1 MGDPLAPY
9 VTEKTTPEQ
18 YEILEEKHGVNDPIQ
33 VQYVTYLRNVITFD
47 WGYSKVINQDV
58 SDALRDK
65 FAATLELSIL
75 AFIVAV
81 GTAIPLG
88 IFSSIRQ
95 NRWED
100 HSIRLFA
107 LAGSAIPIFWFALFL
122 QYFFAITLN
131 DFMPKLDWPIS
142 LRYDPI
148 LWEITDPI
156 EIKTNFLLIDAIAA
170 GSWPHFKDAL
180 QHMILPATVLAY
192 GSMATIIRLM
202 RGNMLDVLGQDYIRT
217 AKSKGLTENQ
227 VTYKHGAPNAM
238 IPTVTLLGMGF
249 AGLING
255 SVLTETIFTW
265 PGLGAWAITAMRDL
279 DVSAILAYT
288 LFSAF
293 LYIIANLIVDI
304 LYAFLDPRVE
314 LGGHSSVAEI
324 LVVSLSILLLI
335 VTYFS
340 ITTAVWFG
348 FIILISLSSLSV
360 FSIAKRL
367 MRNPEDLWIVS
378 LLLGTLFVVWSILS
392 GFFMTIIYVS
402 TFVYILYIG
411 YSWKDVKVGLA
422 PKFDE
427 FKRATYQIKRN
438 PLTILG
444 LFLVLS
450 LLSIALFAP
459 FLAPPSESQRDP
471 MAMEEHFD
479 FNNDHQSPCI
489 NWSIDPLDDCDLV
502 GMHSESVAA
511 TATITLDSSKL
522 SDGETITLISAKPKS
537 GTKTYTAIV
546 GPSNFSSN
554 QFSID
559 GNDSAVGS
567 SLKMAIESPSGHDE
581 RIIIF
586 HDGAGV
592 LLLIINDSGD
602 TGKEGNTIEDYP
614 ERSRIIENSSG
625 VISTNFTGGENKK
638 FILGSTDRGYDIYY
652 GIVWGSRTSLDVA
665 VKVVITGTFIAAV
678 IGAISGYY
686 GGRVDDIVMRIT
698 DVFIAIPGLVLALA
712 IIAVTGDNSIEM
724 LMYSLI
730 IVWWPGFTRVIR
742 AEALRIRKLPYI
754 EAAKA
759 AGASDF
765 RIIFKHVLPNCITS
779 IIVIATMDMGGI
791 VLSLAGLGF
800 LGFGGGADLAE
811 WGKLVSFGQDDILK
825 GEWWGFFFPGLAIAL
840 WALGF
845 YLLGDGVRDILDP
858 KQRN

>member
-1 MGDPLAPY
+1 MKLWIYVVRRLALTIPVLLGVTLITFYLSYGMGDPLAPY

-18 YEILEEKHGVNDPIQ
+18 YAELIDKHNLDEPIQ
-33 VQYVTYLRNVITFD
+33 YQYVTYLRNIITFE

-58 SDALRDK
+58 SEAMPEK

-75 AFIVAV
+75 AFIVSVA
-81 GTAIPLG
+81 TAIPLG

-95 NRWED
+95 NRWHD

-107 LAGSAIPIFWFALFL
+107 LFGSAIPIFWFALFL
-122 QYFFAITLN
+122 QYIVAFKMDLL
-131 DFMPKLDWPIS
+131 PLS

-156 EIKTNFLLIDAIAA
+156 DIETNFLLIDAIAA
-170 GSWPHFKDAL
+170 GSLPHFIDAL
-180 QHMILPATVLAY
+180 KHMILPATVLAY

-217 AKSKGLTENQ
+217 AKSKGLTEKQ
-227 VTYKHGAPNAM
+227 VTFEHGAPNAM

-314 LGGHSSVAEI
+314 LGGHLSIGEI
-324 LVVSLSILLLI
+324 IVVSFSVLLLLI
-335 VTYFS
+335 TFVD
-340 ITTAVWFG
+340 I
-348 FIILISLSSLSV
+348 
-360 FSIAKRL
+360 SIAVLFTSLILVSLVLLLLYSVAIRL
-367 MRNPEDLWIVS
+367 IQNPEDL
-378 LLLGTLFVVWSILS
+378 LLVGLFFGTLFVVWSILT
-392 GFFMTIIYVS
+392 GFFM
-402 TFVYILYIG
+402 ILLLASLLG
-411 YSWKDVKVGLA
+411 YSVYVLYNWNEIKDGLA
-422 PKFDE
+422 PKYDE
-427 FKRATYQIKRN
+427 LKRAAYQIRRN

-444 LFLVLS
+444 LFLVIS

-459 FLAPPSESQRDP
+459 FLAPPSDNQRDV
-471 MAMEEHFD
+471 MSMEEHFE
-479 FNNDHQSPCI
+479 FNYDHQPPCYF
-489 NWSIDPLDDCDLV
+489 SCTA
-502 GMHSESVAA
+502 ESGE
-511 TATITLDSSKL
+511 K
-522 SDGETITLISAKPKS
+522 DG
-537 GTKTYTAIV
+537 Y
-546 GPSNFSSN
+546 
-554 QFSID
+554 
-559 GNDSAVGS
+559 
-567 SLKMAIESPSGHDE
+567 
-581 RIIIF
+581 
-586 HDGAGV
+586 
-592 LLLIINDSGD
+592 
-602 TGKEGNTIEDYP
+602 
-614 ERSRIIENSSG
+614 
-625 VISTNFTGGENKK
+625 
-638 FILGSTDRGYDIYY
+638 ILGSTDRGYDIYY

-665 VKVVITGTFIAAV
+665 VKVVITGTFIAAI
-678 IGAISGYY
+678 IGAVSGYY
-686 GGRVDDIVMRIT
+686 GGKADDVIMRIT

-724 LMYSLI
+724 LMYALI

-791 VLSLAGLGF
+791 VLSLAALGF

-811 WGKLVSFGQDDILK
+811 WGKLVSFGQDDMLK
-825 GEWWGFFFPGLAIAL
+825 GEWWGFFFPGLAVAL
-840 WALGF
+840 WAFGF

>member
-1 MGDPLAPY
+1 VKLWIYVVRRLALTIPVLLGVTLITFYLSYGMGDPLAPY

-18 YEILEEKHGVNDPIQ
+18 YQELMEKHNLDEPIQ

-58 SDALRDK
+58 SEALREK

-81 GTAIPLG
+81 TTAIPLG

-95 NRWED
+95 NRWQD

-107 LAGSAIPIFWFALFL
+107 LFGSAIPIFWLALFL
-122 QYFFAITLN
+122 QYLFSIYT
-131 DFMPKLDWPIS
+131 DWEIS
-142 LRYDPI
+142 LRYDPV
-148 LWEITDPI
+148 LWEVTDPI
-156 EIKTNFLLIDAIAA
+156 DIETNFLLIDSIAA
-170 GSWPHFKDAL
+170 GSLPHFIDAL
-180 QHMILPATVLAY
+180 KHMILPATVLAY

-217 AKSKGLTENQ
+217 AESKGLTENQ
-227 VTYKHGAPNAM
+227 VTFKHGAPNAM

-265 PGLGAWAITAMRDL
+265 PGLGAWAITAMRSL

-324 LVVSLSILLLI
+324 LVVSLSILMLM

-340 ITTAVWFG
+340 VGAAVWFG
-348 FIILISLSSLSV
+348 LIILISLTVLTLYSLANRL
-360 FSIAKRL
+360 IA
-367 MRNPEDLWIVS
+367 NPEDVWVLL
-378 LLLGTLFVVWSILS
+378 LLLGTLFVIWSILS
-392 GFFMTIIYVS
+392 GFFMVIIYVS
-402 TFVYILYIG
+402 IFLYLLYVAVFWSDIR
-411 YSWKDVKVGLA
+411 DGLA

-427 FKRATYQIKRN
+427 LKRAAYQVKRN

-444 LFLVLS
+444 LVLVVS

-471 MAMEEHFD
+471 MSMEEHFD
-479 FNNDHQSPCI
+479 FNYNHQPPCYF
-489 NWSIDPLDDCDLV
+489 SCTA
-502 GMHSESVAA
+502 ES
-511 TATITLDSSKL
+511 
-522 SDGETITLISAKPKS
+522 G
-537 GTKTYTAIV
+537 
-546 GPSNFSSN
+546 
-554 QFSID
+554 Q
-559 GNDSAVGS
+559 
-567 SLKMAIESPSGHDE
+567 
-581 RIIIF
+581 
-586 HDGAGV
+586 
-592 LLLIINDSGD
+592 
-602 TGKEGNTIEDYP
+602 
-614 ERSRIIENSSG
+614 ENG
-625 VISTNFTGGENKK
+625 Y
-638 FILGSTDRGYDIYY
+638 ILGSTDRGYDIYY

-665 VKVVITGTFIAAV
+665 VKVVLTGTFIAV
-678 IGAISGYY
+678 IIGAVSGYY
-686 GGRVDDIVMRIT
+686 GGRVDDIIMRIT

-724 LMYSLI
+724 LMYALI

-765 RIIFKHVLPNCITS
+765 RIIFKHVIPNCITS

-791 VLSLAGLGF
+791 VLSLAALGF

-811 WGKLVSFGQDDILK
+811 WGKLVSFGQDDMLK
-825 GEWWGFFFPGLAIAL
+825 GDWWGFFFPGLAVAL
-840 WALGF
+840 WAFGF

>member
-1 MGDPLAPY
+1 
-9 VTEKTTPEQ
+9 
-18 YEILEEKHGVNDPIQ
+18 
-33 VQYVTYLRNVITFD
+33 
-47 WGYSKVINQDV
+47 
-58 SDALRDK
+58 
-65 FAATLELSIL
+65 
-75 AFIVAV
+75 
-81 GTAIPLG
+81 
-88 IFSSIRQ
+88 
-95 NRWED
+95 
-100 HSIRLFA
+100 
-107 LAGSAIPIFWFALFL
+107 
-122 QYFFAITLN
+122 
-131 DFMPKLDWPIS
+131 
-142 LRYDPI
+142 
-148 LWEITDPI
+148 
-156 EIKTNFLLIDAIAA
+156 
-170 GSWPHFKDAL
+170 
-180 QHMILPATVLAY
+180 MILPATVLAY

-227 VTYKHGAPNAM
+227 VTFKHGAPNAM

-265 PGLGAWAITAMRDL
+265 PGLGAWAITAMRSL

-324 LVVSLSILLLI
+324 LVVSLSILMLL
-335 VTYFS
+335 VTYLS
-340 ITTAVWFG
+340 IGVAVWFG
-348 FIILISLSSLSV
+348 LIILISLASLALYSV
-360 FSIAKRL
+360 ANRLIA
-367 MRNPEDLWIVS
+367 NPEDVWV
-378 LLLGTLFVVWSILS
+378 LLLLSATLFVIWSILS
-392 GFFMTIIYVS
+392 GFFMVIIYVS
-402 TFVYILYIG
+402 IILYSLYVVAFWNDIR
-411 YSWKDVKVGLA
+411 DGLA

-427 FKRATYQIKRN
+427 LKRAAYQVKRN

-444 LFLVLS
+444 LVLVVS

-471 MAMEEHFD
+471 MSMEEHFE
-479 FNNDHQSPCI
+479 FNYDHQPPCYF
-489 NWSIDPLDDCDLV
+489 SCTA
-502 GMHSESVAA
+502 ES
-511 TATITLDSSKL
+511 
-522 SDGETITLISAKPKS
+522 G
-537 GTKTYTAIV
+537 
-546 GPSNFSSN
+546 
-554 QFSID
+554 Q
-559 GNDSAVGS
+559 
-567 SLKMAIESPSGHDE
+567 
-581 RIIIF
+581 
-586 HDGAGV
+586 
-592 LLLIINDSGD
+592 
-602 TGKEGNTIEDYP
+602 
-614 ERSRIIENSSG
+614 ENG
-625 VISTNFTGGENKK
+625 Y
-638 FILGSTDRGYDIYY
+638 ILGSTDRGYDIYY

-665 VKVVITGTFIAAV
+665 VKVVITGTFIAV
-678 IGAISGYY
+678 IIGAVSGYY
-686 GGRVDDIVMRIT
+686 GGRVDDIIMRIT

-724 LMYSLI
+724 LMYALI

-765 RIIFKHVLPNCITS
+765 RIIFKHVIPNCITS

-791 VLSLAGLGF
+791 VLSLAALGF

-811 WGKLVSFGQDDILK
+811 WGKLVSFGQDDMLK
-825 GEWWGFFFPGLAIAL
+825 GDWWGFFFPGLAVAL

>member
-1 MGDPLAPY
+1 MKLWIYVLRRLALTISVLLGVTVITFYLSYGMGDPLAPY
-9 VTEKTTPEQ
+9 VTERTTDEQ
-18 YEILEEKHGVNDPIQ
+18 YEMLAEKHGVNEPIY
-33 VQYVTYLRNVITFD
+33 VQYVTYLRGIITFD
-47 WGYSKVINQDV
+47 WGYSKVVNEEV
-58 SDALRDK
+58 SEALRYR

-81 GTAIPLG
+81 ATALPLG

-107 LAGSAIPIFWFALFL
+107 LFGSAIPIFWFALFL
-122 QYFFAITLN
+122 QYVFTLYTDWQIN
-131 DFMPKLDWPIS
+131 GRLDPYLWDIE
-142 LRYDPI
+142 DPI
-148 LWEITDPI
+148 DTP
-156 EIKTNFLLIDAIAA
+156 TNFLLIDAIAA
-170 GSWPHFKDAL
+170 GSWPHFIDAL
-180 QHMILPATVLAY
+180 KHMVLPATVLAY

-265 PGLGAWAITAMRDL
+265 PGLGSWAITAMRSL

-314 LGGHSSVAEI
+314 LGGHSSIAEI
-324 LVVSLSILLLI
+324 LVVSLSILMLI
-335 VTYFS
+335 VTFLN
-340 ITTAVWFG
+340 ITAAVWFG
-348 FIILISLSSLSV
+348 LFIIVSLTLLSGY
-360 FSIAKRL
+360 SITKRL
-367 MRNPEDLWIVS
+367 TENPEDLWVVF
-378 LLLGTLFVVWSILS
+378 LLSGTLFVVWSILS
-392 GFFMTIIYVS
+392 GFFMTILYVLLFS
-402 TFVYILYIG
+402 YLVYIVYYWDG
-411 YSWKDVKVGLA
+411 VMEGLG
-422 PKFDE
+422 PKYDE
-427 FKRATYQIKRN
+427 FKRAAYQVKRN
-438 PLTILG
+438 PLTMLG

-459 FLAPPSESQRDP
+459 WLAPPSESQRDS
-471 MAMEEHFD
+471 MRMEEHFEYN
-479 FNNDHQSPCI
+479 FNHQPPCYL
-489 NWSIDPLDDCDLV
+489 SCTA
-502 GMHSESVAA
+502 ES
-511 TATITLDSSKL
+511 
-522 SDGETITLISAKPKS
+522 G
-537 GTKTYTAIV
+537 
-546 GPSNFSSN
+546 
-554 QFSID
+554 Q
-559 GNDSAVGS
+559 
-567 SLKMAIESPSGHDE
+567 
-581 RIIIF
+581 
-586 HDGAGV
+586 
-592 LLLIINDSGD
+592 
-602 TGKEGNTIEDYP
+602 
-614 ERSRIIENSSG
+614 ENG
-625 VISTNFTGGENKK
+625 Y
-638 FILGSTDRGYDIYY
+638 ILGSTDRGYDIYY

-665 VKVVITGTFIAAV
+665 VKVVFTGTFIAAV
-678 IGAISGYY
+678 IGAVSGYY

-724 LMYSLI
+724 LMYALI

-765 RIIFKHVLPNCITS
+765 RIIFQHVLPNCITS

-791 VLSLAGLGF
+791 VLSLAALGF
-800 LGFGGGADLAE
+800 LGFGGGPDLAE
-811 WGKLVSFGQDDILK
+811 WGKLVSFGQDDILT

>member
-1 MGDPLAPY
+1 MKLWIYVLRRLALTIPVMLGVTVITFYLSYGMGDPLAPY
-9 VTEKTTPEQ
+9 ITERTTAEQ
-18 YEILEEKHGVNDPIQ
+18 YEMLAEKHGVNEPIHI
-33 VQYVTYLRNVITFD
+33 QYVTYLKGVITFD
-47 WGYSKVINQDV
+47 WGYSKVVNEEV
-58 SDALRDK
+58 SVALKYR

-81 GTAIPLG
+81 ATAIPLG

-107 LAGSAIPIFWFALFL
+107 LFGSAIPIFWFALFL
-122 QYFFAITLN
+122 QYFFTLYT
-131 DFMPKLDWPIS
+131 DWQIS

-156 EIKTNFLLIDAIAA
+156 EIKTNFLLIDSIAA
-170 GSWPHFKDAL
+170 GSWPHFIDAL
-180 QHMILPATVLAY
+180 KHMILPATVLAY

-217 AKSKGLTENQ
+217 AKSKGLSESQ

-265 PGLGAWAITAMRDL
+265 PGLGAWAITAMRSL

-324 LVVSLSILLLI
+324 LVVSLSISMLI
-335 VTYFS
+335 ITYLS
-340 ITTAVWFG
+340 ITAAVWFG
-348 FIILISLSSLSV
+348 LFILLSLSLLAV
-360 FSIAKRL
+360 YSIIR
-367 MRNPEDLWIVS
+367 RFTENPEDLWVMF
-378 LLLGTLFVVWSILS
+378 LLGGTLFVVWSILS
-392 GFFMTIIYVS
+392 GFFMTILLISLLCYLA
-402 TFVYILYIG
+402 YLG
-411 YSWKDVKVGLA
+411 YNWDDVKEGLG
-422 PKFDE
+422 PKLDE
-427 FKRATYQIKRN
+427 FKRAAYQIKKN
-438 PLTILG
+438 PLTMLG

-450 LLSIALFAP
+450 LLSVALFAP
-459 FLAPPSESQRDP
+459 WLAPPSEGQRDP
-471 MAMEEHFD
+471 MRMEEHFKYN
-479 FNNDHQSPCI
+479 FNHQPPCYL
-489 NWSIDPLDDCDLV
+489 SC
-502 GMHSESVAA
+502 
-511 TATITLDSSKL
+511 TA
-522 SDGETITLISAKPKS
+522 
-537 GTKTYTAIV
+537 
-546 GPSNFSSN
+546 
-554 QFSID
+554 
-559 GNDSAVGS
+559 
-567 SLKMAIESPSGHDE
+567 
-581 RIIIF
+581 
-586 HDGAGV
+586 
-592 LLLIINDSGD
+592 DSG
-602 TGKEGNTIEDYP
+602 E
-614 ERSRIIENSSG
+614 ENG
-625 VISTNFTGGENKK
+625 Y
-638 FILGSTDRGYDIYY
+638 ILGSTDRGYDIYY
-652 GIVWGSRTSLDVA
+652 GMVWGSRTSLDVA
-665 VKVVITGTFIAAV
+665 VKVVFTGTFIAAV
-678 IGAISGYY
+678 IGAVSGYY

-724 LMYSLI
+724 LMYALI

-765 RIIFKHVLPNCITS
+765 RIIFQHVLPNCITS

-791 VLSLAGLGF
+791 VLSLAALGF
-800 LGFGGGADLAE
+800 LGFGGGPDLAE
-811 WGKLVSFGQDDILK
+811 WGKLVSFGQDDILT

>member
-1 MGDPLAPY
+1 VKLWIYVVRRLALTIPVLLGVTLITFYLSYGMGDPLAPY

-18 YEILEEKHGVNDPIQ
+18 YAELIDKHNLDEPIQ
-33 VQYVTYLRNVITFD
+33 YQYVTYLRNIITFE

-58 SDALRDK
+58 SEAMPEK

-75 AFIVAV
+75 AFIVSVA
-81 GTAIPLG
+81 TAIPLG

-95 NRWED
+95 NRWHD

-107 LAGSAIPIFWFALFL
+107 LFGSAIPIFWFALFL
-122 QYFFAITLN
+122 QYIVAFKMDLL
-131 DFMPKLDWPIS
+131 PLS

-156 EIKTNFLLIDAIAA
+156 DIETNFLLIDAIAA
-170 GSWPHFKDAL
+170 GSLPHFIDAL
-180 QHMILPATVLAY
+180 KHMILPATVLAY

-217 AKSKGLTENQ
+217 AKSKGLTEKQ
-227 VTYKHGAPNAM
+227 VTFEHGAPNAM

-265 PGLGAWAITAMRDL
+265 PGLGAWAITAMRSL

-314 LGGHSSVAEI
+314 LGGHLSIGEI
-324 LVVSLSILLLI
+324 IVVSFSVLLLLI
-335 VTYFS
+335 TFVD
-340 ITTAVWFG
+340 I
-348 FIILISLSSLSV
+348 
-360 FSIAKRL
+360 SIAVLFTSLILVSLVLLLLYSVAIRL
-367 MRNPEDLWIVS
+367 IQNPEDL
-378 LLLGTLFVVWSILS
+378 LLVGLFVGTLFVVWSILT
-392 GFFMTIIYVS
+392 GFFM
-402 TFVYILYIG
+402 ILLLASLLG
-411 YSWKDVKVGLA
+411 YSVYVLYNWNEIKDGLA
-422 PKFDE
+422 PKYDE
-427 FKRATYQIKRN
+427 LKRAAYQIRRN

-444 LFLVLS
+444 LFLVIS

-459 FLAPPSESQRDP
+459 FLAPPSDNQRDV
-471 MAMEEHFD
+471 MSMEEHFE
-479 FNNDHQSPCI
+479 FNYDHQPPCYF
-489 NWSIDPLDDCDLV
+489 SCTA
-502 GMHSESVAA
+502 ESGE
-511 TATITLDSSKL
+511 K
-522 SDGETITLISAKPKS
+522 DG
-537 GTKTYTAIV
+537 Y
-546 GPSNFSSN
+546 
-554 QFSID
+554 
-559 GNDSAVGS
+559 
-567 SLKMAIESPSGHDE
+567 
-581 RIIIF
+581 
-586 HDGAGV
+586 
-592 LLLIINDSGD
+592 
-602 TGKEGNTIEDYP
+602 
-614 ERSRIIENSSG
+614 
-625 VISTNFTGGENKK
+625 
-638 FILGSTDRGYDIYY
+638 ILGSTDRGYDIYY

-665 VKVVITGTFIAAV
+665 VKVVITGTFIAAI
-678 IGAISGYY
+678 IGAVSGYY
-686 GGRVDDIVMRIT
+686 GGKADDVIMRIT

-724 LMYSLI
+724 LMYALI

-791 VLSLAGLGF
+791 VLSLAALGF

-811 WGKLVSFGQDDILK
+811 WGKLVSFGQDDMLK
-825 GEWWGFFFPGLAIAL
+825 GEWWGFFFPGLAVAL
-840 WALGF
+840 WAFGF

>member
-1 MGDPLAPY
+1 MKLWIYVVRRLALTIPVLLGVTLITFYLSYGMGDPLAPY

-18 YEILEEKHGVNDPIQ
+18 YQELMEKHNLDEPIQ

-58 SDALRDK
+58 SEALREK

-81 GTAIPLG
+81 ATAIPLG

-95 NRWED
+95 NRWQD

-107 LAGSAIPIFWFALFL
+107 LFGSAIPIFWLALFL
-122 QYFFAITLN
+122 QYLFSIYT
-131 DFMPKLDWPIS
+131 DWEIS
-142 LRYDPI
+142 LRYDPV
-148 LWEITDPI
+148 LWEVTDPI
-156 EIKTNFLLIDAIAA
+156 DIETNFLLIDSIAA
-170 GSWPHFKDAL
+170 GSLPHFIDAL
-180 QHMILPATVLAY
+180 KHMILPATVLAY

-217 AKSKGLTENQ
+217 AESKGLTENQ
-227 VTYKHGAPNAM
+227 VTFKHGAPNAM

-265 PGLGAWAITAMRDL
+265 PGLGAWAITAMRSL

-324 LVVSLSILLLI
+324 LVVSLSILMLM

-340 ITTAVWFG
+340 ISAAVWFG
-348 FIILISLSSLSV
+348 LIILISLTVLTLYSLANRL
-360 FSIAKRL
+360 IA
-367 MRNPEDLWIVS
+367 NPEDVWVLL
-378 LLLGTLFVVWSILS
+378 LLLGTLFVIWSILS
-392 GFFMTIIYVS
+392 GFFMVIIYVS
-402 TFVYILYIG
+402 IFLYLLYVAVFWSDIR
-411 YSWKDVKVGLA
+411 DGLA

-427 FKRATYQIKRN
+427 LKRAAYQVKRN

-444 LFLVLS
+444 LVLVVS

-471 MAMEEHFD
+471 MSMEEHFD
-479 FNNDHQSPCI
+479 FNYNHQPPCYF
-489 NWSIDPLDDCDLV
+489 SCTA
-502 GMHSESVAA
+502 ES
-511 TATITLDSSKL
+511 
-522 SDGETITLISAKPKS
+522 G
-537 GTKTYTAIV
+537 
-546 GPSNFSSN
+546 
-554 QFSID
+554 Q
-559 GNDSAVGS
+559 
-567 SLKMAIESPSGHDE
+567 
-581 RIIIF
+581 
-586 HDGAGV
+586 
-592 LLLIINDSGD
+592 
-602 TGKEGNTIEDYP
+602 
-614 ERSRIIENSSG
+614 ENG
-625 VISTNFTGGENKK
+625 Y
-638 FILGSTDRGYDIYY
+638 ILGSTDRGYDIYY

-665 VKVVITGTFIAAV
+665 VKVVLTGTFIAV
-678 IGAISGYY
+678 IIGAVSGYY
-686 GGRVDDIVMRIT
+686 GGRVDDIIMRIT

-724 LMYSLI
+724 LMYALI

-765 RIIFKHVLPNCITS
+765 RIIFKHVIPNCITS

-791 VLSLAGLGF
+791 VLSLAALGF

-811 WGKLVSFGQDDILK
+811 WGKLVSFGQDDMLK
-825 GEWWGFFFPGLAIAL
+825 GDWWGFFFPGLAVAL
-840 WALGF
+840 WAFGF